1 MQNSVNM
8 IELYLNLII
17 KVLTQ
22 YSQIIGPDDLALTCC
37 MIASL
42 YILKK
47 DYLKA
52 MEEYKKVIDE
62 YPDSKWVDQ
71 ARWWFQ
77 KLQKYV
83 H

>member
-1 MQNSVNM
+1 
-8 IELYLNLII
+8 
-17 KVLTQ
+17 
-22 YSQIIGPDDLALTCC
+22 

-42 YILKK
+42 YVLKE

-52 MEEYKKVIDE
+52 MEKYKKVIDE
-62 YPDSKWVDQ
+62 YPDSKWADQ